1 MTWCAGSI
9 RFSQRQS
16 IGYDMA
22 DTTLS
27 VGDAAPDFQLYTYD
41 GTPWR
46 LSEQRGQ
53 PVVLLFFPG
62 AFTSVCTTEL
72 NTVNND
78 LDAYGGAEVVGLST
92 DAPAVLN
99 EFRSSEQLTFP
110 LLSDHDAE
118 VCASYG
124 AKYDRNFTDMNLDR
138 IAKRA
143 AFVVGPEGTIQY
155 AEVLD
160 NAGKTPDFDAIKK
173 VLNQL

>member
-1 MTWCAGSI
+1 
-9 RFSQRQS
+9 
-16 IGYDMA
+16 MA

-27 VGDAAPDFQLYTYD
+27 VGDAAPDFQLYSHD

-46 LSEQRGQ
+46 LSEHQEQ

-78 LDAYGGAEVVGLST
+78 LEAYDGAEVVGIST
-92 DAPAVLN
+92 DAPPVLS

-124 AKYDRNFTDMNLDR
+124 AKYDHNFTDMNLDR
-138 IAKRA
+138 VAKRA
-143 AFVVGPEGTIQY
+143 AFVVGPDGTLQY
-155 AEVLD
+155 VEVLE
-160 NAGKTPDFDAIKK
+160 NAGKTPNFDAIKK
-173 VLNQL
+173 TLSQL